1 MEMLSLEIWVKVGR
15 IMSAVAEYVT
25 LTTKLA
31 DFMFP
36 AASVAVHVT
45 IVPPMRKNVPDCGLH
60 DSVTTPTS
68 SVAEGVAN
76 DTFFPVGSVV

>member
-1 MEMLSLEIWVKVGR
+1 MLSLEICVKTGSVISR
-15 IMSAVAEYVT
+15 SSYVT
-25 LTTKLA
+25 LTTKVA

-45 IVPPMRKNVPDCGLH
+45 IVPPTGKNVPDCGLH

-68 SVAEGVAN
+68 SVAEGVVN
-76 DTFFPVGSVV
+76 DIVFPVGSVV